1 MSTAELQLSL
11 IQKILSTVDEKILK
25 SLEKTLAKNPQKI
38 KRKIGI
44 NNPKHPFYD
53 KLSPEEEKA
62 VKESLSEYER
72 GEFTTL
78 RTKEDIRNFVKNLV

>member
-11 IQKILSTVDEKILK
+11 IQKILQTVDEKILK
-25 SLEKTLAKNPQKI
+25 SLEKTLAKTPKKT

-62 VKESLSEYER
+62 VKESLAEYKA
-72 GEFTTL
+72 GEGVILSTF
-78 RTKEDIRNFVKNLV
+78 EEMQNYFYNLA